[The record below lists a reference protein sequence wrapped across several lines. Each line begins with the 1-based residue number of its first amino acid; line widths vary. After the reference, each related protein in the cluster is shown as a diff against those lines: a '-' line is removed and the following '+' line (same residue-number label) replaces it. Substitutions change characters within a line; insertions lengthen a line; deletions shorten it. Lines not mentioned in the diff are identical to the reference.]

1 MKFSQLKLSTSL
13 LLSLEAIGYKTATEV
28 QAKVI
33 PEVLA
38 RHDVLVKAKT
48 GSGKTAAYLLPII
61 QLLSPYGNKSTSPA
75 NHPLQALILAPT
87 RELTQQIGKNLKD
100 FLQMSDLR
108 STTIYGGNN
117 INLQITEL
125 KMGVEIVVSTVGRLL
140 DHIQNKTI
148 SLDQINYL
156 VLDEADRMLDMG
168 FLPQLN
174 EIINFLPKSRQNL
187 LFSATY
193 SIEIKKLANKYL
205 RDAISI
211 NIHQEMEVSDNVV
224 HRYCLAEEKNKISNI
239 ELIMNQKPK
248 QQALI
253 FTNTKINAKKV
264 AKILKSSHFLVD
276 ELHGDM
282 SQFERDQVMNQFR
295 IGTIQLL
302 VATDVAAR
310 GLDIPSLPLVI
321 NYSPPN
327 IANEYIHRVGRT
339 GRAGKPGEAI
349 TLCAKNE
356 LDYLTEIENL
366 LDKKIP
372 KITIKMPKPQ
382 KPINENININNSQ
395 TYKDK
400 RAKTITPALLRKP
413 NL

>member
-356 LDYLTEIENL
+356 LDYLSEIENL

>member
-1 MKFSQLKLSTSL
+1 LKFSQLKLSTSL

>member
-372 KITIKMPKPQ
+372 KITIKMPKLQ